1 MWSIWIMFYKLQ
13 AKKYYM
19 ELEQLV
25 ILRQLKKQQK
35 NIENIRYRIYRQLKR
50 NTWGVLKI
58 FTAQ

>member
-1 MWSIWIMFYKLQ
+1 MFYKLQ

-35 NIENIRYRIYRQLKR
+35 NIGNIRYRIYRQLKR